1 MATILLHDF
10 LTIIMI
16 NIIKTTTLLILLGM
30 PELKYTLSY
39 LIFRQ
44 QFLFSFDIFFMYSMM
59 INTVI
64 RKTIND
70 AIVYFLLK

>member
-1 MATILLHDF
+1 M
-10 LTIIMI
+10 
-16 NIIKTTTLLILLGM
+16 LLILLGM

-39 LIFRQ
+39 LIFTQ
-44 QFLFSFDIFFMYSMM
+44 KFLFSFDIFFMYSMM

>member
-1 MATILLHDF
+1 M
-10 LTIIMI
+10 
-16 NIIKTTTLLILLGM
+16 LLILLGM